1 MEVHHTPAQ
10 GQAEEGG
17 RASDT
22 TKSQPVYRRGPSRGC
37 GIIGLGDSPP
47 PRRYERGMN
56 SPSASSPSPQSDP
69 ITVRTVEQAAD
80 VKTLVNIAW
89 AMNKGDTWWVP
100 PLKTEVHGLLDPR
113 TNPWF
118 EHGEARLFLA
128 ERRGR
133 PVGRI
138 SAQVDRLVLEAPHE
152 QGGGPGTGHWGMFE
166 AADAEVAE
174 ALRSEE
180 RRGGNECVSTCRSR
194 WSQ

>member
-80 VKTLVNIAW
+80 VKT
-89 AMNKGDTWWVP
+89 
-100 PLKTEVHGLLDPR
+100 
-113 TNPWF
+113 
-118 EHGEARLFLA
+118 
-128 ERRGR
+128 
-133 PVGRI
+133 
-138 SAQVDRLVLEAPHE
+138 
-152 QGGGPGTGHWGMFE
+152 
-166 AADAEVAE
+166 
-174 ALRSEE
+174 RSEE
-180 RRGGNECVSTCRSR
+180 HTSELQSLMRITYAVFCLKKKKHNIIKSH
-194 WSQ
+194 QA